1 MYHAIQH
8 PFDYWNSFYWII
20 AFVVSW
26 LAFSSKVQQVRTK
39 TMQLVFVAS
48 LLRTVRIKEKEQ
60 TLFDSERTFVSCL
73 TRRGHL

>member
-8 PFDYWNSFYWII
+8 PFDYWII
-20 AFVVSW
+20 ALVVSW
-26 LAFSSKVQQVRTK
+26 LAFSSKVQQIVGSDPTRVQTK

-60 TLFDSERTFVSCL
+60 TLFDTERTL
-73 TRRGHL
+73 